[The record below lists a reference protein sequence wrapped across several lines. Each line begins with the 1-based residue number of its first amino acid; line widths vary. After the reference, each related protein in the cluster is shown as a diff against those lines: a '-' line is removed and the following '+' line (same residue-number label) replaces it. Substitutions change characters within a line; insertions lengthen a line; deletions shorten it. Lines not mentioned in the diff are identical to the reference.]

1 MLNAEGP
8 VLENCASAISA
19 KLLNLDSH
27 GMGAHLVFECQ
38 ALQGLHD
45 EDPDLVG
52 EHAVTL
58 VKVMWQAD

>member
-19 KLLNLDSH
+19 KLLNFGQPWD
-27 GMGAHLVFECQ
+27 GCHLVFECQ

-58 VKVMWQAD
+58 VEFMWQAD